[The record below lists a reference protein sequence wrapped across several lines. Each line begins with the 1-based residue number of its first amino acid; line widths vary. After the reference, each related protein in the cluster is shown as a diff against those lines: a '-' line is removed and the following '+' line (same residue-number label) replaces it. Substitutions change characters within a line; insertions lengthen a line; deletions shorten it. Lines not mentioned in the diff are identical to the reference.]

1 MDNLDIK
8 LNLDFLWEL
17 TCEERS
23 YLETKLNTCIEES
36 RNEIAIERVKEKWTC
51 RVCNKSTF
59 DVEYDYLISP
69 TLHLGCSLVITS
81 DKKLKLEA
89 DRNREVFCYD

>member
-8 LNLDFLWEL
+8 LNLDFIWEL
-17 TCEERS
+17 TSEERS
-23 YLETKLNTCIEES
+23 YLENKLNTCIES
-36 RNEIAIERVKEKWTC
+36 IRNEISVERVKKKWTC

-59 DVEYDYLISP
+59 DVDYDYLISP
-69 TLHLGCSLVITS
+69 TLHLGCSLAITS

-89 DRNREVFCYD
+89 DRNKEVFRYD